1 MQRIAWRTDSCAEC
15 KGPSGEDLRGGY
27 YEAGG
32 SYLKFSFPTAFT
44 LTQLAW
50 GVVQYREGYAKV
62 HCPITSGGMD
72 WLPSH
77 VSIAPHHFPLSC
89 QDPVSVALVYW
100 MQQLGMVESAA
111 QNLPLSM

>member
-15 KGPSGEDLRGGY
+15 KGPSGEDLSGGY

-44 LTQLAW
+44 LTELAW

-62 HCPITSGGMD
+62 HCPTI
-72 WLPSH
+72 
-77 VSIAPHHFPLSC
+77 PHQTL
-89 QDPVSVALVYW
+89 
-100 MQQLGMVESAA
+100 
-111 QNLPLSM
+111 

>member
-15 KGPSGEDLRGGY
+15 KGPSGEDLSGGY

-62 HCPITSGGMD
+62 RCPITSGGMH
-72 WLPSH
+72 WLPYH
-77 VSIAPHHFPLSC
+77 QHHTISLYPARTLSVWHC
-89 QDPVSVALVYW
+89 YIRCDSSLQ
-100 MQQLGMVESAA
+100 
-111 QNLPLSM
+111 

>member
-15 KGPSGEDLRGGY
+15 KGPSGEDLSGGY

-62 HCPITSGGMD
+62 HCPITSGGMH

-77 VSIAPHHFPLSC
+77 VSIAPNHFPLSS
-89 QDPVSVALVYW
+89 QDPVSVALVYR
-100 MQQLGMVESAA
+100 MQQLSIVGLAA
-111 QNLPLSM
+111 HKLLLFM

>member
-15 KGPSGEDLRGGY
+15 KGPSGEDLSGGY

-50 GVVQYREGYAKV
+50 GIVQYRDGYAKV
-62 HCPITSGGMD
+62 GHRIMGYLEHPCTR
-72 WLPSH
+72 
-77 VSIAPHHFPLSC
+77 
-89 QDPVSVALVYW
+89 Y
-100 MQQLGMVESAA
+100 
-111 QNLPLSM
+111 

>member
-15 KGPSGEDLRGGY
+15 KGPSGEDLSGGY

-62 HCPITSGGMD
+62 HCPR
-72 WLPSH
+72 
-77 VSIAPHHFPLSC
+77 APYHC
-89 QDPVSVALVYW
+89 PVSVTLVHR
-100 MQQLGMVESAA
+100 MQQLRIRT
-111 QNLPLSM
+111 